1 MKKNKL
7 PVAVLSLFLLVP
19 PLINFAQTVSSQK
32 GLTTVV
38 FNLQQGIIRVYL
50 PDDIRPGENIS
61 GRIVAEPVGKNAKQR
76 RSNLAELNHFS
87 ISIYNKTIPIDD
99 VNKPFLIS
107 IPPGKTKSYLVG
119 LINDAGTIKTE
130 LTGPSIP
137 EKAKQTPT
145 SECTIPSHA
154 LTGSPLRITGPFDG
168 DASNTKCMLDNK
180 PMEILAESP
189 GACIVSFPSTAGG
202 MHSLSNQEN
211 SKPACTKMISGVDM
225 TVSAG
230 KLNLL
235 KGEKTYIDVQ
245 VTGLRYLPDTAR
257 LTLIN
262 KTPDVI
268 TLANGNTITVSI
280 PPKTDSS
287 MSTYSQ
293 RFTVQSIKSGTFTAT
308 VDIDLPEMKSTMV
321 SYSTPTTSPSNTQGK
336 LLIFGGDLNVNK
348 NGQHIFTNEKELYKV
363 YAFNNSVFIFLKD
376 SLLTEFVVT
385 NPGSVSV
392 QDKLAE
398 YADDTYAAP
407 AIDCDSLTRICRKNA
422 ALNVFW
428 GDVYSAFEGKSETR
442 TIKGET
448 FSKNLNSSLLVT
460 RGWEIN
466 CCTGEFQLKLFF
478 EAMQEGND
486 RKETS
491 LSFSKILRNGKP
503 CIPIICPECK
513 PTCEESKRLLE
524 EGRKQMEETMK
535 KNAGKNK

>member
-1 MKKNKL
+1 MRKL
-7 PVAVLSLFLLVP
+7 VHFSALLSLFLLVP
-19 PLINFAQTVSSQK
+19 ASITCAQTISSQK
-32 GLTTVV
+32 GLTTAV
-38 FNLQQGIIRVYL
+38 FNLQQGIIKVYL
-50 PDDIRPGENIS
+50 PGDIRPGDIIS
-61 GRIVAEPVGKNAKQR
+61 GRIVAEPVGKNAKQTR
-76 RSNLAELNHFS
+76 INLAELNNYS
-87 ISIYNKTIPIDD
+87 ISIYNSKIPIDN
-99 VNKPFLIS
+99 VNKPFRIL
-107 IPPGKTKSYLVG
+107 IPPDKTKHFLVG
-119 LINDAGTIKTE
+119 LINAAGTVKTE
-130 LTGPSIP
+130 ITVPSIP
-137 EKAKQTPT
+137 EKATQTT
-145 SECTIPSHA
+145 SSGCNIPSHA

-189 GACIVSFPSTAGG
+189 GACIVYFPSTTGG

-245 VTGLRYLPDTAR
+245 VTGLRNLLDTAR

-280 PPKTDSS
+280 PPKPDSS

-293 RFTVQSIKSGTFTAT
+293 RFTVQSIKTGSFTAIA
-308 VDIDLPEMKSTMV
+308 DIDLPEMQPTTV
-321 SYSTPTTSPSNTQGK
+321 SYSTPNTSPATTQASI
-336 LLIFGGDLNVNK
+336 LIFGGDININK

-363 YAFNNSVFIFLKD
+363 YAFDNSVFIFLKD
-376 SLLTEFVVT
+376 SFVTEYVVT
-385 NPGSVSV
+385 NPGTVSV

-398 YADDTYAAP
+398 YADDTYPAP

-428 GDVYSAFEGKSETR
+428 GDVYSAFEGKSETS
-442 TIKGET
+442 TIKGEP

-478 EAMQEGND
+478 GAMQEGND
-486 RKETS
+486 RKETH
-491 LSFSKILRNGKP
+491 LSFSKILRNGDP

-513 PTCEESKRLLE
+513 STCEESIRLLE

-535 KNAGKNK
+535 KNPGKN